1 MYLGIK
7 KLKTIDASSLLNND
21 VFTRQQMLEAYRNGS
36 IFGKMAETLVANNYE
51 KLCKPKAAQTYF
63 DLEDVATGEFKIE
76 VRTMTKG
83 GCLLIPSNQIG
94 KGRSYNE
101 EEYVKK
107 LNAINGFIIVDIRV
121 FPEVT
126 LYWLDKNVVYDLFH
140 TGIKNKFGYDTI
152 LTEGN
157 RLNEEK
163 KERIRQILHE
173 TNSSFPT
180 HIFT

>member
-7 KLKTIDASSLLNND
+7 KLKAIDASSLLTND
-21 VFTRQQMLEAYRNGS
+21 IFTKEQMLEAYSNGS
-36 IFGKMAETLVANNYE
+36 IFGKMAETLVANSYTS
-51 KLCKPKAAQTYF
+51 LCKPKAAQTYF

-101 EEYVKK
+101 EEYLKK
-107 LNAINGFIIVDIRV
+107 LAAINGFIIADIRT
-121 FPEVT
+121 FPEII
-126 LYWLDKNVVYDLFH
+126 LYWLDKNIVYSVFH
-140 TGIKNKFGYDTI
+140 TGIKSKLRYATI
-152 LTEGN
+152 LSEGAN
-157 RLNEEK
+157 LNEEE
-163 KERIRQILHE
+163 KERIRQVLYQ